1 MMSYRSEADRL
12 LAMASDAERRA
23 RRLEAEARA
32 ARAHAETMTRLWS
45 EAFDRERRERR
56 AGSYVL
62 DEQMER
68 VQKEVES
75 LLIASMRL
83 ALR

>member
-32 ARAHAETMTRLWS
+32 ARAHAETMTRLWEGAS
-45 EAFDRERRERR
+45 DRERRERR

-62 DEQMER
+62 DEQIK
-68 VQKEVES
+68 QITKEVES
-75 LLIASMRL
+75 LLIASRL

>member
-12 LAMASDAERRA
+12 LAMASDAECRA

-32 ARAHAETMTRLWS
+32 ARAHAETMTRLWE
-45 EAFDRERRERR
+45 EASDRERRARR

-62 DEQMER
+62 DEQIK
-68 VQKEVES
+68 QITKEVES
-75 LLIASMRL
+75 LLIASRL